1 MWNNE
6 FKLPDGFY
14 SMSNIQN
21 FLEYIIKQY
30 ETLAAVPP
38 IHVYI
43 NRINNRLAIKIK
55 DGYQLELQMPET
67 LKVSGSTKKLISE
80 TKNRENVPSLQ
91 VVEVVLVLCILVD
104 N

>member
-14 SMSNIQN
+14 SMSNIQD
-21 FLEYIIKQY
+21 FIEYIIKQY
-30 ETLAAVPP
+30 DTLTAVPP

-55 DGYQLELQMPET
+55 DGY
-67 LKVSGSTKKLISE
+67 
-80 TKNRENVPSLQ
+80 
-91 VVEVVLVLCILVD
+91 
-104 N
+104 

>member
-14 SMSNIQN
+14 SMSNIQD
-21 FLEYIIKQY
+21 FIEYIMKQY
-30 ETLAAVPP
+30 ETLTAVPP

-67 LKVSGSTKKLISE
+67 LKVSGSTKKLISK

-91 VVEVVLVLCILVD
+91 VVEVVLVQCILVD